1 MKYSLHPYKGYLNT
15 KFRLFCD
22 GDREQEV
29 VIKRISDSSE
39 VKTVYVQPNQIEQI
53 SLDEPGEYS
62 VVEKGGEQHI
72 AQITVQDGY
81 KFGGSSFKKSFVFE
95 NTPWVFV
102 VMHDRTYFHNRN
114 TGYEYME
121 AISPDTIEYVS
132 PSMVI
137 MSNDRQDVK
146 TLYSLDEERP
156 VLAFSNLVFKNEEV
170 IIWKTIV
177 NEDEFELCIA
187 RLDNLNNVK
196 RITCCD
202 DFVVLDDQRGMCFH
216 NQGKVMSVP
225 FDDLLVKKGTNY
237 FGRFL
242 TFLNTSYVVSA
253 IRDDEIQVK
262 SLKDDTEYRVHYEG
276 SLASVNEKIFVDTNQ
291 VINKINEFCQEE
303 IPMVSVETRFVSLEL
318 FASPNMFVYKE
329 SIESYAFKN
338 GRKYTLN
345 KAIQLK
351 DVKGNVLANLD
362 TDYTR
367 VYTHD
372 KLVCLVAGNNIYIVG
387 SKYGRFLKQANVDKV
402 YNTPN
407 YLLCA
412 ISEDNKT
419 ELYSI
424 NGNGYLNK
432 LGFNKEEYSYDMLED
447 YGILKNK
454 KTSELDIIKTLN
466 STRSIGRFRCLYNLK
481 GIVVT
486 HSGNTVYKGGV
497 SSDLSFTSISENGNY
512 GLICED
518 GECTLYENKIDFG
531 RNKKAENYIKSRIL
545 SDIYDNTSYSNV
557 FLSEDGKHIL
567 SVTKD
572 NCQMLN
578 VASGETEEF
587 GNLSFLRHING
598 IRPYFNR
605 NQYRQV
611 KFINP
616 LSGMEIDTDAIAQ
629 YNFVSPDGNLY
640 ADSRLEEYIEYYNLI
655 EERELTKEEYLA
667 LISYY
672 CYDSHNQECD
682 QEETKY
688 DKRMAFCQQHLEFFK
703 NRLRLK
709 GWRERSDEEWL
720 DCLTSEKGVYRHSVD
735 FLQLFIDLR
744 GIALIR
750 RTSDNTIANKI
761 KLGSPLW
768 FLNYVA
774 FSHDSRY
781 VAIAGRY
788 PNNTGHG
795 GLLLVYDLVEDEEVY
810 KQTNGYAVWLSAF
823 TKHGHFAAYSSEPTS
838 YFGVVP
844 KENDSVRK
852 IDHFSFLTFSPDG
865 RYVAL
870 SKQGYVAWNNGL
882 NPNWGHQPSC
892 LVSVRKTYSANEK
905 IVEYEDLSDEGIEG
919 TGKAKSVSSVSFS
932 KDNSKLMMVGRDGVV
947 IIRNTHLCE

>member
-1 MKYSLHPYKGYLNT
+1 MGAIKY
-15 KFRLFCD
+15 RL
-22 GDREQEV
+22 
-29 VIKRISDSSE
+29 
-39 VKTVYVQPNQIEQI
+39 
-53 SLDEPGEYS
+53 
-62 VVEKGGEQHI
+62 
-72 AQITVQDGY
+72 A
-81 KFGGSSFKKSFVFE
+81 
-95 NTPWVFV
+95 
-102 VMHDRTYFHNRN
+102 
-114 TGYEYME
+114 
-121 AISPDTIEYVS
+121 
-132 PSMVI
+132 
-137 MSNDRQDVK
+137 
-146 TLYSLDEERP
+146 P
-156 VLAFSNLVFKNEEV
+156 VLG
-170 IIWKTIV
+170 W
-177 NEDEFELCIA
+177 
-187 RLDNLNNVK
+187 R
-196 RITCCD
+196 
-202 DFVVLDDQRGMCFH
+202 
-216 NQGKVMSVP
+216 P
-225 FDDLLVKKGTNY
+225 
-237 FGRFL
+237 
-242 TFLNTSYVVSA
+242 
-253 IRDDEIQVK
+253 
-262 SLKDDTEYRVHYEG
+262 
-276 SLASVNEKIFVDTNQ
+276 
-291 VINKINEFCQEE
+291 
-303 IPMVSVETRFVSLEL
+303 
-318 FASPNMFVYKE
+318 
-329 SIESYAFKN
+329 
-338 GRKYTLN
+338 YTLPT
-345 KAIQLK
+345 
-351 DVKGNVLANLD
+351 GF
-362 TDYTR
+362 
-367 VYTHD
+367 
-372 KLVCLVAGNNIYIVG
+372 VG
-387 SKYGRFLKQANVDKV
+387 
-402 YNTPN
+402 
-407 YLLCA
+407 CA
-412 ISEDNKT
+412 
-419 ELYSI
+419 
-424 NGNGYLNK
+424 
-432 LGFNKEEYSYDMLED
+432 
-447 YGILKNK
+447 
-454 KTSELDIIKTLN
+454 
-466 STRSIGRFRCLYNLK
+466 
-481 GIVVT
+481 
-486 HSGNTVYKGGV
+486 
-497 SSDLSFTSISENGNY
+497 
-512 GLICED
+512 
-518 GECTLYENKIDFG
+518 
-531 RNKKAENYIKSRIL
+531 
-545 SDIYDNTSYSNV
+545 
-557 FLSEDGKHIL
+557 
-567 SVTKD
+567 
-572 NCQMLN
+572 
-578 VASGETEEF
+578 EF

-838 YFGVVP
+838 YFRVVP

>member
-1 MKYSLHPYKGYLNT
+1 M
-15 KFRLFCD
+15 
-22 GDREQEV
+22 
-29 VIKRISDSSE
+29 
-39 VKTVYVQPNQIEQI
+39 
-53 SLDEPGEYS
+53 
-62 VVEKGGEQHI
+62 
-72 AQITVQDGY
+72 
-81 KFGGSSFKKSFVFE
+81 
-95 NTPWVFV
+95 
-102 VMHDRTYFHNRN
+102 
-114 TGYEYME
+114 
-121 AISPDTIEYVS
+121 
-132 PSMVI
+132 
-137 MSNDRQDVK
+137 
-146 TLYSLDEERP
+146 
-156 VLAFSNLVFKNEEV
+156 
-170 IIWKTIV
+170 
-177 NEDEFELCIA
+177 
-187 RLDNLNNVK
+187 
-196 RITCCD
+196 
-202 DFVVLDDQRGMCFH
+202 
-216 NQGKVMSVP
+216 
-225 FDDLLVKKGTNY
+225 
-237 FGRFL
+237 
-242 TFLNTSYVVSA
+242 
-253 IRDDEIQVK
+253 
-262 SLKDDTEYRVHYEG
+262 
-276 SLASVNEKIFVDTNQ
+276 
-291 VINKINEFCQEE
+291 
-303 IPMVSVETRFVSLEL
+303 
-318 FASPNMFVYKE
+318 
-329 SIESYAFKN
+329 
-338 GRKYTLN
+338 
-345 KAIQLK
+345 
-351 DVKGNVLANLD
+351 
-362 TDYTR
+362 
-367 VYTHD
+367 
-372 KLVCLVAGNNIYIVG
+372 
-387 SKYGRFLKQANVDKV
+387 
-402 YNTPN
+402 
-407 YLLCA
+407 
-412 ISEDNKT
+412 
-419 ELYSI
+419 
-424 NGNGYLNK
+424 
-432 LGFNKEEYSYDMLED
+432 
-447 YGILKNK
+447 
-454 KTSELDIIKTLN
+454 
-466 STRSIGRFRCLYNLK
+466 
-481 GIVVT
+481 
-486 HSGNTVYKGGV
+486 
-497 SSDLSFTSISENGNY
+497 
-512 GLICED
+512 
-518 GECTLYENKIDFG
+518 
-531 RNKKAENYIKSRIL
+531 
-545 SDIYDNTSYSNV
+545 
-557 FLSEDGKHIL
+557 
-567 SVTKD
+567 
-572 NCQMLN
+572 
-578 VASGETEEF
+578 
-587 GNLSFLRHING
+587 
-598 IRPYFNR
+598 
-605 NQYRQV
+605 
-611 KFINP
+611 
-616 LSGMEIDTDAIAQ
+616 
-629 YNFVSPDGNLY
+629 SPDGNLY

-667 LISYY
+667 LISFY